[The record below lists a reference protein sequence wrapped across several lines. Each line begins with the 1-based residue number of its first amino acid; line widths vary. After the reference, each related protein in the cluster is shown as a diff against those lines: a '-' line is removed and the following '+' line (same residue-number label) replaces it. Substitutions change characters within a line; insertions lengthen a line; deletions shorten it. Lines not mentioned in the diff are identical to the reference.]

1 MVPIMTFIGT
11 YHGKSRRS
19 NLQHMLTST
28 TEWLENN
35 VKEDDMPDTN
45 KEVKAPDY
53 REVFDMQDW
62 HEVNT

>member
-1 MVPIMTFIGT
+1 
-11 YHGKSRRS
+11 
-19 NLQHMLTST
+19 MLTST